1 MDDNKYRN
9 IKPFD
14 DLTIIDDFMFGAVM
28 SDPKYLKP
36 LLEYIIGVK
45 ISRITYPE
53 RQKTIDINYGFKGVR
68 LDVYCE
74 DETKSVYSVE
84 IQTTDQKNL
93 PKRIR
98 YYHDMIDINI
108 LDKGSNYRDLRK
120 SFVIFICTFDYYRKD
135 RYMYTFRKQCQEDS
149 SLYLDDETTSIMLNV
164 NGNVGE
170 IDEELKGAL
179 RYMAGYAPAGGY
191 AETLDN
197 AVKEVKDNEKW
208 RRDYMTLAMKLQ
220 EREEVAELKNSI
232 SALKKLR
239 GQLADQAL
247 ADAFNLDSIQL
258 TEIFDMID
266 SNPDKSDWEIA
277 NAILYG

>member
-1 MDDNKYRN
+1 M
-9 IKPFD
+9 
-14 DLTIIDDFMFGAVM
+14 
-28 SDPKYLKP
+28 
-36 LLEYIIGVK
+36 K

-53 RQKTIDINYGFKGVR
+53 RQKTIDVNYGFKGVR

-74 DETKSVYSVE
+74 DDTQSVYSVE

-98 YYHDMIDINI
+98 YYQDMIDINI
-108 LDKGSNYRDLRK
+108 LDKGGNYRDLRK
-120 SFVIFICTFDYYRKD
+120 SFVIFICTFDYYMKD
-135 RYMYTFRKQCQEDS
+135 RYMYTFRNQCQEDS
-149 SLYLDDETTSIMLNV
+149 SLYLDDETTAIMLNV
-164 NGNVGE
+164 NGKIGE
-170 IDEELKGAL
+170 IDKELKGAL
-179 RYMAGYAPAGGY
+179 RYMAGHEPTGRY

-239 GQLADQAL
+239 GQLADQTL